1 MIIGKYNK
9 SVILTYVGL
18 MFALVGIYCAFNDMI
33 SYSMICLILSG
44 ICDLFDGKVARMC
57 KRDDIEK
64 EFGIQIDSLV
74 DVVSFLA
81 LPFCIGIKMFNNMPK
96 IANIVF
102 IFYVLAGVIRLAW
115 FNLNA
120 NKNEA
125 VKTYTGLPVTYSAII
140 LPIIYAIN
148 LIFQLQIQIVYLVVY
163 MIVGLAFILNVKVIK
178 PTGIWYVICAFAA
191 IAVSTIIIMMG

>member
-18 MFALVGIYCAFNDMI
+18 MFALGGIYCAFNDMI

-81 LPFCIGIKMFNNMPK
+81 LPCCIGIKMFNNMPK

-148 LIFQLQIQIVYLVVY
+148 L
-163 MIVGLAFILNVKVIK
+163 FI
-178 PTGIWYVICAFAA
+178 
-191 IAVSTIIIMMG
+191 